1 MILFLH
7 IYILCSYVCFFL
19 VRLSF
24 FLVSCL
30 RFLSLMLCWFAVI
43 MVVRDWFAWSVAAMV
58 GSACAAFVRSFV
70 CFVYLFIY
78 ILCKYTRKRT
88 CLHIYGNT
96 MAWATALANTAC
108 NLYKVNNLHVET
120 TQSLQRQH

>member
-1 MILFLH
+1 M
-7 IYILCSYVCFFL
+7 FFFG
-19 VRLSF
+19 SF
-24 FLVSCL
+24 VFFVSCL
-30 RFLSLMLCWFAVI
+30 RFLSPLILCWFAVI
-43 MVVRDWFAWSVAAMV
+43 LWLWEIGLRGRLPPWLVRRVRRS
-58 GSACAAFVRSFV
+58 FVRSFV

-120 TQSLQRQH
+120 TQSLQIQH